1 MSPSWHCRDILVLLV
16 AAGEEPASRLTHS
29 SNSRI
34 KVSSTIARRVQ
45 TGHAIKIKA
54 FVVAGGHTED
64 VESSSGVL
72 DEFTQKEINK
82 SSGIKALLNAM
93 VSKVWGAAPSW
104 SQ

>member
-1 MSPSWHCRDILVLLV
+1 MLLV

-64 VESSSGVL
+64 VESSS
-72 DEFTQKEINK
+72 EFTQKEINK